1 MSARFDKG
9 GVMIHRSLVCV
20 LAAAALA
27 VSASSADA
35 QSRLRS
41 GVLECSGSGGTTF
54 IIGSVHEF
62 NCVYRP
68 DALPAVDYY
77 RGVVRRVGLDLGF
90 TDRAAVAWV
99 VLAPTTR
106 IGPGELAG
114 GYVGASASAAV
125 GVGVGANALVG
136 GSNNTFALQPLSLE
150 GQTGLN
156 VAAGIA
162 AFELYPAR

>member
-1 MSARFDKG
+1 MS
-9 GVMIHRSLVCV
+9 HRSVVC
-20 LAAAALA
+20 ALA
-27 VSASSADA
+27 VAALVVSGLAANA
-35 QSRLRS
+35 QSRLRT
-41 GVLECSGSGGTTF
+41 GVLECNGGGGLAF
-54 IIGSVHEF
+54 VVGSVHEF
-62 NCVYRP
+62 QCVYRP
-68 DALPAVDYY
+68 DGMPAAEYY

-99 VLAPTTR
+99 VLAPTVR
-106 IGPGELAG
+106 LGPGELAG
-114 GYVGASASAAV
+114 QYVGASAAAAV

-162 AFELYPAR
+162 AFELYPGR